1 MIGLVRGE
9 WNLMLRE
16 VARFT
21 CIDHDGVLFR
31 VAKVIIHGLREQSL
45 PAFYELEDGR
55 LLDKVDD
62 FTFRVVRTGQ
72 VLRRV

>member
-1 MIGLVRGE
+1 
-9 WNLMLRE
+9 MLRE
-16 VARFT
+16 VTRFT
-21 CIDHDGVLFR
+21 CIDPDGVLFR
-31 VAKVIIHGLREQSL
+31 AAKVIPHGLPEQSL

-62 FTFRVVRTGQ
+62 STFRVVRTGQ